1 MKTVTRLLS
10 IALVSSA
17 FLTGCDLGI
26 GSGTCIFCVPS
37 AGDASLS
44 SLSISGAM
52 LEPPFSSSNTL
63 YVARVPYSTTS
74 VEISATTSDSS
85 SSFTINGINN
95 SPITVPV
102 AVGSINP
109 HDIKVTAQGGATRT
123 YSIVVIRASYAI
135 DTTVGWNGTE
145 SAAPFGDGGATEVF
159 GQTFVVLADAPTLQR
174 LSFSLQH
181 SPDDTSGEDLFFS
194 VVVMAWNIDRATGPI
209 LYESQLQS
217 ITTAQSMMTEYL
229 VDTGGLILV
238 PGEEYVAF
246 LSANNGSWDATSTLI
261 RVGFQNSDVYFE
273 GAAWTLDSDN
283 NPGLITS
290 AAWDNTFGT
299 ADFVVMFTF

>member
-17 FLTGCDLGI
+17 FLTGCEGGL

-44 SLSISGAM
+44 SLSISGEM
-52 LEPPFSSSNTL
+52 LEPPFSSSSTI
-63 YVARVPYSTTS
+63 YIVRVPYSTTS
-74 VEISATTSDSS
+74 VEVSATTSDSS
-85 SSFTINGINN
+85 SSFTINGNN
-95 SPITVPV
+95 SSPTTVQLV
-102 AVGSINP
+102 VGEN
-109 HDIKVTAQGGATRT
+109 DIRTVVTAEGGATEV
-123 YSIVVIRASYAI
+123 YFIVAIRASFAI

-174 LSFSLQH
+174 LSFWLQH

-238 PGEEYVAF
+238 PGQEYIAF

-261 RVGFQNSDVYFE
+261 RVGFQNSDVYSE

-283 NPGLITS
+283 DLGLITS